1 MQFNAKTER
10 RDVTIQGAKFTVP
23 APYAEG
29 YTLNPNEA
37 SAMNQLLT
45 ENVRN
50 NFAGRVKKV
59 NDEDGDVAALQKELD
74 VYVSGYEFG
83 IRALGGIRS
92 SDPVGKEAMEI
103 ARINVRKAIVR
114 KGLVVKDVGA
124 KKISEL
130 AADALEKHPEWR
142 EQAEEIV
149 AAKAAVGESELDLD
163 L

>member
-1 MQFNAKTER
+1 
-10 RDVTIQGAKFTVP
+10 
-23 APYAEG
+23 
-29 YTLNPNEA
+29 
-37 SAMNQLLT
+37 
-45 ENVRN
+45 
-50 NFAGRVKKV
+50 
-59 NDEDGDVAALQKELD
+59 
-74 VYVSGYEFG
+74 
-83 IRALGGIRS
+83 
-92 SDPVGKEAMEI
+92 MEI